1 MYMGT
6 PIRLSAAGHNTF
18 KMRGKNLQPRI
29 LYPESNQDKPCAAG
43 RKL

>member
-1 MYMGT
+1 MKEENEI
-6 PIRLSAAGHNTF
+6 IRCNKGARSE
-18 KMRGKNLQPRI
+18 RGKNLRVIRI